1 MASGKK
7 VTLITGC
14 SSGIGLY
21 TAVRLAKDGNY
32 KVYATMRNLAKK
44 GELEKEAGSALND
57 SLFILA
63 LDICK
68 EAQIVEVV
76 QRILQENGNR
86 FDVLINNAAFGH
98 FGLFENMSMSDIRQM
113 IETNMIGTY
122 RLTQEVIPIMKKRQT
137 GHIINISSVGGI
149 IGVPYNAVYG
159 ATKFAMEGLTESLYP
174 ELRMFNVKI
183 NTVCPGAVATSFQ
196 QNMSSNKT
204 GTSDMFDK
212 ASVDAVSKDVKDPK
226 SAQLMTGFLKLVSEN
241 LMPHGQTSEQ
251 VADVIADC
259 LTDPE
264 HKVRYGT
271 SDYGW
276 GVIKQTYADGVG
288 ATGALGWYEM
298 MKKHQK

>member
-14 SSGIGLY
+14 STGIGLY

-44 GELEKEAGSALND
+44 EALEKEAGSALND

-68 EAQIVEVV
+68 EAQIVDVV

-86 FDVLINNAAFGH
+86 LDVLINNAAFGH
-98 FGLFENMSMSDIRQM
+98 FGLFENMSMSDMRQM

-122 RLTQEVIPIMKKRQT
+122 RLTQEVIPIMKKRET
-137 GHIINISSVGGI
+137 GHIVNISSAGGI
-149 IGVPYNAVYG
+149 HSVPYNTVYC

-196 QNMSSNKT
+196 QNLSSNKT
-204 GTSDMFDK
+204 GAAQIDQ
-212 ASVDAVSKDVKDPK
+212 AVLDAAAKEIKDAK
-226 SAQLMTGFLKLVSEN
+226 SAKLMSEFLKVAMEKF
-241 LMPHGQTSEQ
+241 MPYGQTSEQ
-251 VADVIADC
+251 VAAVIADC

-271 SDYGW
+271 SDYSW
-276 GVIKQTYADGVG
+276 GVIKETYADGLG

>member
-1 MASGKK
+1 MATE

-14 SSGIGLY
+14 SSGIGLA
-21 TAVRLAKDGNY
+21 TAVKLAQDPKESFL
-32 KVYATMRNLAKK
+32 VYATMRNLTKK
-44 GELEKEAGSALND
+44 GELEEAAGSALNKT
-57 SLFILA
+57 LFILQ
-63 LDICK
+63 LDITK
-68 EAQIVEVV
+68 EEQIVSVMKEIMKRHS
-76 QRILQENGNR
+76 RI
-86 FDVLINNAAFGH
+86 DIIVNNAAFGYV
-98 FGLFENMSMSDIRQM
+98 GPFERMPMADMRQM
-113 IETNMIGTY
+113 VDTNMIGTY
-122 RLTQEVIPIMKKRQT
+122 RLIQEVVPIMKRQRS
-137 GHIINISSVGGI
+137 GRIINISSIVPF
-149 IGVPYNAVYG
+149 IGFPFGNIYT
-159 ATKFAMEGLTESLYP
+159 ATKFAMEGLTESLHP
-174 ELRMFNVKI
+174 ELKCFGVWI